1 MLEKLYDL
9 FVSIVTFILG
19 LFGFELSK
27 RSVTFA
33 EGTKEGTTEDTE
45 ESKDAK
51 KDDSSSKEENVTT
64 STLE

>member
-33 EGTKEGTTEDTE
+33 EGTKM
-45 ESKDAK
+45 ESNLKMKMLLNLK
-51 KDDSSSKEENVTT
+51 KRKKRI
-64 STLE
+64 